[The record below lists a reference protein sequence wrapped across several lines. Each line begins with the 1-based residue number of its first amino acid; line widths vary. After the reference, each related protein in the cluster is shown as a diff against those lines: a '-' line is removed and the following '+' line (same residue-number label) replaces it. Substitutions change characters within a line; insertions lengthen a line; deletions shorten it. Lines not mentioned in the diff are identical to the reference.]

1 MYDFALT
8 DEQQLI
14 NQTAQQFGKEQLYPA
29 FRDHERE
36 GVVSNEMVE
45 KFSALG
51 LAGIEIPEKQG
62 GVGLNPL
69 DKVLV
74 LEGLAQGDASAALAL
89 DGIGPAL
96 YPLLEM
102 GGEQGLDLIAKY
114 SEQGSRGWVIWDTE
128 ERFSLIDGRIRGRW
142 PWIPVLEPELLII
155 LKNNQAIV
163 LTDGFKTNGV
173 KPLAMHAAGSAE
185 LEVNAAVDVG
195 FESAVGFKRSIARLR
210 CYSSALLVGI
220 AAAALDYGKNYA
232 QERVVFGKP
241 VAHHQGMAFMIAEL
255 ATRLQG
261 ARLNLWLAA
270 NSLEREGDPTLLTA
284 SAYVMAV
291 DTAIEIGEQ
300 GVQLLGGHGYMQ
312 DHPAEKWMREAKTV
326 SQCWGGSMLAVDDM
340 ATMSTGVKLTGGFE
354 LPEWAN

>member
-14 NQTAQQFGKEQLYPA
+14 SQTAQQFGKERLYPV

-36 GVVSNEMVE
+36 AGVSIEVTE

-51 LAGIEIPEKQG
+51 LAGIEIPEEQG

-74 LEGLAQGDASAALAL
+74 LEGLTQGDASAALAL

-102 GGEQGLDLIAKY
+102 GEEPGLELIAKY
-114 SEQGSRGWVIWDTE
+114 CEQGNRGWVIWDTG
-128 ERFSLIDGRIRGRW
+128 ERFSLVDGRIRGSW
-142 PWIPVLEPELLII
+142 PWVPVMEPELLVIM
-155 LKNNQAIV
+155 KNNQAFV
-163 LTDGFKTNGV
+163 LTDGFKTNRV
-173 KPLAMHAAGSAE
+173 KPLALHAAGSAE
-185 LEVNAAVDVG
+185 LEVNAAVGVS
-195 FESAVGFKRSIARLR
+195 FESARGFKRTIARLR

-220 AAAALDYGKNYA
+220 ATAALDYGTSYA

-261 ARLNLWLAA
+261 TRLNLWLAA
-270 NSLEREGDPTLLTA
+270 NALEREGDPSLLAA

-300 GVQLLGGHGYMQ
+300 SVQLLGGHGYMQ
-312 DHPAEKWMREAKTV
+312 DHPVEKWMREARTV

-340 ATMSTGVKLTGGFE
+340 ATMSRGGNLTGGFD
-354 LPEWAN
+354 LPEWVV